1 MFRLRDFVHVG
12 IGVHIHVLG
21 YFLFCGDTWSSCLL
35 SYEEQQPMDDWAP
48 GDIFFCDAA
57 ACCQGSASAS
67 VSTLGGASVLSS
79 PPVLSKLLN
88 VTGYVYVIVF
98 HTFRAVVFVFLKAS
112 GVLLLEY
119 PPVYLS
125 RRVLPIVFCVC
136 THALVAVVVVVDVDV
151 VVVV

>member
-88 VTGYVYVIVF
+88 VTGYVYVIVLP
-98 HTFRAVVFVFLKAS
+98 HFVLS
-112 GVLLLEY
+112 LLCF
-119 PPVYLS
+119 S
-125 RRVLPIVFCVC
+125 RLPGCFS
-136 THALVAVVVVVDVDV
+136 
-151 VVVV
+151 